1 MDKTTIIGC
10 AVGVAVTVGAIIG
23 LSIWGTRNQWD
34 QDVADA
40 EIIELTDIY
49 NAAIHEFP
57 ADVNRAIF
65 WFDVEVAK
73 KRDAF
78 LAKNNQHEEHVVWL
92 ARFEA
97 QCVHL
102 RKALRKG

>member
-1 MDKTTIIGC
+1 MDQNTIIGC

-23 LSIWGTRNQWD
+23 LSIWSKRDQWD
-34 QDVADA
+34 QDIADA

-49 NAAIHEFP
+49 NAAIHEYP
-57 ADVNRAIF
+57 ADSNRAIF

-78 LAKNNQHEEHVVWL
+78 LTKNKQYEEHVEW
-92 ARFEA
+92 ATRFEA
-97 QCVHL
+97 ECVKL

>member
-1 MDKTTIIGC
+1 MDKTTIIGG

-34 QDVADA
+34 QEVADA

-57 ADVNRAIF
+57 ADANRAIF
-65 WFDVEVAK
+65 WFDVEAVK

-78 LAKNNQHEEHVVWL
+78 LAKNNQHEEHIVWL
-92 ARFEA
+92 TSFDA
-97 QCVHL
+97 QCVRL
-102 RKALRKG
+102 RKAMRKV